1 MKFDLW
7 MPITMY
13 YQAYHFLHQRKH
25 SQRRGRR
32 RENNPTTSIH
42 LGINSDY
49 SLLSVF
55 TEQAHIISF
64 LALASHHI
72 FKLSISFSNILS
84 SSRISHV
91 TGAFFFL
98 FITFGSRK
106 RFFFFFLSPTDL
118 CLFLANSLLAGKS

>member
-1 MKFDLW
+1 MIFGCLSPCITK
-7 MPITMY
+7 PIIFSIKENTV
-13 YQAYHFLHQRKH
+13 REE
-25 SQRRGRR
+25 GEDE

-106 RFFFFFLSPTDL
+106 RFFFFFRSPTDL